1 MKRWSKLRREL
12 YLITDNNIKFQ
23 IHCEKYRMK
32 SRWGSTDLP
41 RYSITLGDEIIFDY
55 PKQFV
60 RENGKIK
67 NLSNNKANGC
77 YPYINDISDISK
89 LIREYIDTPK
99 PEIFDKHFENDYWGL
114 ADILKAADRRNG
126 TRRLQRLKHKTNN
139 TAANKIIELRLNKQR
154 EKDNPCKI

>member
-1 MKRWSKLRREL
+1 M
-12 YLITDNNIKFQ
+12 
-23 IHCEKYRMK
+23 
-32 SRWGSTDLP
+32 
-41 RYSITLGDEIIFDY
+41 
-55 PKQFV
+55 
-60 RENGKIK
+60 
-67 NLSNNKANGC
+67 LSLL
-77 YPYINDISDISK
+77 NDISDISK